1 MKLTNKQIAI
11 FGIASYIIGVAA
23 SMEDSSGNY
32 VAPIFLILSAA
43 ILTIIFSTYAVIRLW
58 STNKFAIATY
68 LVTTIFG
75 VILLMP
81 LVQVVHLISFI
92 TIISILWTSKYG
104 QENTNAQSSVNIS
117 IRTIGTTAGMIM
129 YAVSGLLMFVFW
141 IMAMSNWL
149 GLLGIILAFFLAPGL
164 VIFPIIFWIVEGVFP
179 LLYFSIWA
187 IGIIGIFIAG
197 MSARD

>member
-23 SMEDSSGNY
+23 SMEDSLGNY
-32 VAPIFLILSAA
+32 VAPIFLILSAV

-58 STNKFAIATY
+58 STNKFAITIY
-68 LVTTIFG
+68 LAATIFG

-92 TIISILWTSKYG
+92 TIISILWTSKYS
-104 QENTNAQSSVNIS
+104 QENSGTQSSVNIS
-117 IRTIGTTAGMIM
+117 IRTIGTTAGMVM

-149 GLLGIILAFFLAPGL
+149 GLLGIMLAFFLAPGL
-164 VIFPIIFWIVEGVFP
+164 VIFPLIFWIVEGVFP
-179 LLYFSIWA
+179 LLYFLIWT
-187 IGIIGIFIAG
+187 IGIIGMFITG
-197 MSARD
+197 ISARD